1 MIFYKISAAKII
13 KVFETRIYLQQ
24 NITQKLIFIDILIV
38 KRWFPRPIL
47 LGGGIRF

>member
-24 NITQKLIFIDILIV
+24 NITQNLF
-38 KRWFPRPIL
+38 L
-47 LGGGIRF
+47 LTC